1 MRKIIL
7 LCALLALAGSSS
19 GCCRMCCWQRG
30 GSWYNGYCY
39 PQMPGPGLQQV
50 PAQQA
55 APQQQYYS
63 PTYAQPCV
71 CQ

>member
-1 MRKIIL
+1 MRKLIL
-7 LCALLALAGSSS
+7 LCAALALAASSS

-39 PQMPGPGLQQV
+39 PQMPTAQPGLQPV
-50 PAQQA
+50 PQGQ
-55 APQQQYYS
+55 PNQQYYA

>member
-1 MRKIIL
+1 MRKL
-7 LCALLALAGSSS
+7 YVCAALAALVSS

-39 PQMPGPGLQQV
+39 PQMPPAMQQPALQQV
-50 PAQQA
+50 PQQPPRSYY
-55 APQQQYYS
+55 AP
-63 PTYAQPCV
+63 PTYAQPCL

>member
-1 MRKIIL
+1 MRKLFL
-7 LCALLALAGSSS
+7 LCAFGALAAASS

-39 PQMPGPGLQQV
+39 PQMPQPQLQAV
-50 PAQQA
+50 PQAQ
-55 APQQQYYS
+55 PNQQYYA